1 MAEKTRVC
9 CSARQQRVLGS
20 KSHLKTPAQDA
31 NPWAMSI
38 AKLAASLDRFRL
50 ATSAGTVPI
59 IKEQDIDDERLALL
73 TAAYEDRLQRHGAI
87 DYPVVLTLPLQLF
100 QVEPRARRL
109 MHDAYRFVMADEFP
123 GHDPRPV
130 QAAQAHSRSPQ
141 EPRRRGRS
149 KAMLSS
155 RHEYSDA
162 EWKCSD
168 RIAWTRR
175 GGCCRGRLRC
185 HNFGAHPVRD
195 ASSVR
200 RGPCPGH
207 AEEWRD
213 PAAHTGPHVLL
224 TTRRWA
230 GRPGP
235 PTRPVVWCGARHAPD
250 QPGAA
255 AQAVLE

>member
-1 MAEKTRVC
+1 MVEKTRVC
-9 CSARQQRVLGS
+9 CSARPQRVLDS
-20 KSHLKTPAQDA
+20 KSHLKLRYATRIPGPCRSQDS
-31 NPWAMSI
+31 PLHLTGFGSQP
-38 AKLAASLDRFRL
+38 LL
-50 ATSAGTVPI
+50 VPI
-59 IKEQDIDDERLALL
+59 LQDEEVEDELLAPL
-73 TAAYEDRLQRHGAI
+73 TAAHEELLRRHGAV
-87 DYPVVLTLPLQLF
+87 DSPVMLTLPLQLF
-100 QVEPRARRL
+100 RVEPRARRL

-162 EWKCSD
+162 EWKCSV

-175 GGCCRGRLRC
+175 GRCCRGRLRC